1 MKTKKLLA
9 SLHSRSEK
17 GKVRQLQ
24 LIGYL
29 SLSLNIILLLILAV
43 ILWI

>member
-9 SLHSRSEK
+9 TLHSRTQI

-24 LIGYL
+24 LIAYL
-29 SLSLNIILLLILAV
+29 SLCLNIILLLVLV
-43 ILWI
+43 VVL